1 MWICTVDGEFYAIN
15 ILSCLF
21 LRLFHYIINM
31 RQGQSNEC
39 ADAESTDNLSM
50 EKEIKNLRQIA
61 QKEGLMAMS
70 KYIKMTLNRWQ
81 TEQIKIAITGLG
93 ATGKSTFINTI
104 RNVKPR
110 DDGFA
115 KAGSGDTTITPT
127 LYIHPTNDQIT
138 YCDLPGYS
146 STMFKKEDYISEM
159 KISDYDFFLIFVNNV
174 LSEDEV
180 WMAGELRKLD
190 KPFTFVRSKID
201 VDIDNAIYDGKDPE
215 MIIPEI
221 KRQLKEALDAKLEY
235 TNCMF
240 LISSRKPDLGE
251 MSDLIR
257 YIEETMDGFKA
268 QVLLF
273 SIHPMTRNI
282 VERKHKMLKAR
293 LVKVTALAASI
304 AATPV
309 PGVDVVANFALLAK
323 EVGHYMHVFEVQQEF
338 VNSLKDFDQSLLKC
352 RSLLTPTFKMIPFII
367 VKLGTY
373 ATVLIAQSWLDL
385 ILPFF
390 GSVISAATASWG
402 TYTFLDDMLQD
413 LKHDAMLIHGHHVM
427 EASVDHRSS

>member
-1 MWICTVDGEFYAIN
+1 MG
-15 ILSCLF
+15 
-21 LRLFHYIINM
+21 
-31 RQGQSNEC
+31 QGQSNEC
-39 ADAESTDNLSM
+39 ADAESTDNLST
-50 EKEIKNLRQIA
+50 EKEIKYLRQLA

-70 KYIKMTLNRWQ
+70 KYIKMTLNSWQ
-81 TEQIKIAITGLG
+81 TEQVKIAITGRG

-138 YCDLPGYS
+138 FCDLPGYS

-159 KISDYDFFLIFVNNV
+159 KISDYDFFLIFVNNA
-174 LSEDEV
+174 LSEDDI

-190 KPFTFVRSKID
+190 KPFSFVRSKID
-201 VDIDNAIYDGKDPE
+201 VDIDNAIHDGKDPE

-221 KRQLKEALDAKLEY
+221 KRQLKEVLDAKLEY

-273 SIHPMTRNI
+273 SIHPMTKNM

-293 LVKVTALAASI
+293 LVKVTALVGGI
-304 AATPV
+304 AATPLPV
-309 PGVDVVANFALLAK
+309 VDLAANIALLSK
-323 EVGHYMHVFEVQQEF
+323 EVGHYMHVFEVQPEF
-338 VNSLKDFDQSLLKC
+338 VNSLKGFDQSLLKC
-352 RSLLTPTFKMIPFII
+352 RSMLTPAFKMIPFIMF
-367 VKLGTY
+367 KLGTH
-373 ATVLIAQSWLDL
+373 ATVLMAQSWLDL
-385 ILPFF
+385 ILPLV
-390 GSVISAATASWG
+390 GSVVSAATASWVS
-402 TYTFLDDMLQD
+402 YTFLDDMLQD

-427 EASVDHRSS
+427 EASADHRSS

>member
-1 MWICTVDGEFYAIN
+1 
-15 ILSCLF
+15 
-21 LRLFHYIINM
+21 
-31 RQGQSNEC
+31 
-39 ADAESTDNLSM
+39 M

>member
-1 MWICTVDGEFYAIN
+1 
-15 ILSCLF
+15 
-21 LRLFHYIINM
+21 
-31 RQGQSNEC
+31 
-39 ADAESTDNLSM
+39 
-50 EKEIKNLRQIA
+50 
-61 QKEGLMAMS
+61 
-70 KYIKMTLNRWQ
+70 
-81 TEQIKIAITGLG
+81 
-93 ATGKSTFINTI
+93 
-104 RNVKPR
+104 
-110 DDGFA
+110 
-115 KAGSGDTTITPT
+115 
-127 LYIHPTNDQIT
+127 
-138 YCDLPGYS
+138 
-146 STMFKKEDYISEM
+146 
-159 KISDYDFFLIFVNNV
+159 
-174 LSEDEV
+174 
-180 WMAGELRKLD
+180 LD

>member
-1 MWICTVDGEFYAIN
+1 MGQ
-15 ILSCLF
+15 
-21 LRLFHYIINM
+21 
-31 RQGQSNEC
+31 RQSKER
-39 ADAESTDNLSM
+39 ADAESTDNLSA
-50 EKEIKNLRQIA
+50 EKEIKYLRQLA
-61 QKEGLMAMS
+61 EKEGLIAMS
-70 KYIKMTLNRWQ
+70 KYIKMTLNSWQ
-81 TEQIKIAITGLG
+81 TEQVKIAITGRS

-104 RNVKPR
+104 RNVKPG
-110 DDGFA
+110 DVGFA
-115 KAGSGDTTITPT
+115 ITGSGDTTKAPT

-138 YCDLPGYS
+138 FCDLPGYS

>member
-1 MWICTVDGEFYAIN
+1 
-15 ILSCLF
+15 
-21 LRLFHYIINM
+21 M